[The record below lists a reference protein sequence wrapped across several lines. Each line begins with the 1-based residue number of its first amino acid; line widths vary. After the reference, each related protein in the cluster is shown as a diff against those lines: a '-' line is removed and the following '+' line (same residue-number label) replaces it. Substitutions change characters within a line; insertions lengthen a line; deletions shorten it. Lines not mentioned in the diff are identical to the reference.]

1 MCVYNSIMK
10 NHEKEMARAR
20 EQLARKTK
28 ECESLRKELA
38 EYKKQPVLES
48 QTSNQS
54 KNADSRQPSS
64 SQTVAS
70 QPSELQILKNE
81 TEALR
86 KKNAQLEAQ
95 VKELSSTKEKKEF
108 ESEILLRI
116 PCPEKSLF
124 SDEIKDYL
132 MATLYSALEKENQNF
147 PKNKTDEHFRK
158 QDVLNSILSSKT
170 FRWEKTE
177 TNKKLSAVYSSLH
190 NHKKYNYGNL
200 QACGFTK
207 KENCKNHLKYYFY
220 SECYQLTFSL
230 TPSDG
235 NASKQQIREIKKRC
249 FLMPDFRNNS
259 GNVSTNN

>member
-10 NHEKEMARAR
+10 NHEKEMARAK

-48 QTSNQS
+48 QIINQS
-54 KNADSRQPSS
+54 KTADDRQFP
-64 SQTVAS
+64 
-70 QPSELQILKNE
+70 ELQALKNE
-81 TEALR
+81 NEALR
-86 KKNAQLEAQ
+86 KKNAQLEAN
-95 VKELSSTKEKKEF
+95 VKELAGLKEKKES

-116 PCPEKSLF
+116 PCSEKSLF
-124 SDEIKDYL
+124 SGEINDYL
-132 MATLYSALEKENQNF
+132 MATLYSALEKEKQNF

-158 QDVLNSILSSKT
+158 QDVLNSILSSRT
-170 FRWEKTE
+170 FNWEKSE
-177 TNKKLSAVYSSLH
+177 TNKKLSNVYSSLR
-190 NHKKYNYGNL
+190 NHKKYNYGDL
-200 QACGFTK
+200 QAYGFTK

-249 FLMPDFRNNS
+249 FLMPDFRNNA
-259 GNVSTNN
+259 GYVSTNN

>member
-1 MCVYNSIMK
+1 MK
-10 NHEKEMARAR
+10 NHEKEMARAK

-38 EYKKQPVLES
+38 EYKKQPVLEAKS
-48 QTSNQS
+48 INQR
-54 KNADSRQPSS
+54 KNADNC
-64 SQTVAS
+64 QTLILQTAAS
-70 QPSELQILKNE
+70 QSELQSLKNE
-81 TEALR
+81 NEAIR

-95 VKELSSTKEKKEF
+95 IKELSSSREKKEA

-124 SDEIKDYL
+124 SGEIKDYL

-158 QDVLNSILSSKT
+158 QDVLNSILSSRT

-200 QACGFTK
+200 LACGFTK
-207 KENCKNHLKYYFY
+207 RENCKNHLKYYFY

-249 FLMPDFRNNS
+249 FLMPDFRNN
-259 GNVSTNN
+259 GVNVSSNN